1 LAHTA
6 ERTAARAHTQEEEE
20 EERTPDGNI
29 AFFIHAKDVFFIVLV
44 VACIGLLALTSAI
57 GL

>member
-6 ERTAARAHTQEEEE
+6 QRTAARAHTQEEE